1 MDSSQHYLDVVLLV
15 VLPYVALF
23 TFFLLTIHRYRTH
36 RFSYSSLSSQLLE
49 NQEHFWAVVPFHYG
63 ILTVLAG
70 HFVAFLVPRQILL
83 WNSNP
88 LRLYILEFTALVF
101 GLLTLIG
108 FLAALVRRLAFPR
121 LRVVTSPMDWVLF
134 LLLLVQ
140 FASGVY
146 IAVFHGWGSSWFAAS
161 ASPYLWSLVKLHPD
175 SSYIVA
181 MPLAFKLHLVNAW
194 ILIGLVPFTRLVH
207 ILVVPNPYL
216 WRKPQVVRWYGYSLS
231 RTAQRREGQI

>member
-1 MDSSQHYLDVVLLV
+1 MDSPQHYLDTLLFV

-49 NQEHFWAVVPFHYG
+49 NQDHFWALVPFHYG
-63 ILTVLAG
+63 ILVVLGG
-70 HFVAFLVPRQILL
+70 HVVAFLIPRQILL
-83 WNSNP
+83 WNSHP
-88 LRLYILEFTALVF
+88 LRLYILELTALVF
-101 GLLTLIG
+101 GLMTLIG
-108 FLAALVRRLAFPR
+108 FLAGIVRRLTFPK
-121 LRVVTSPMDWVLF
+121 LRVVTSRMDWVLF
-134 LLLLVQ
+134 SLLLVQ
-140 FASGVY
+140 FGSGVY

-161 ASPYLWSLVKLHPD
+161 AAPYLWSLVKLNPD

-194 ILIGLVPFTRLVH
+194 VLIGLVPFTRLVH

-216 WRKPQVVRWYGYSLS
+216 WRKPQVVRWYGYSVLQS
-231 RTAQRREGQI
+231 AERREKQT